1 MGWTQLNLRV
11 KEETKEALRKLCDE
25 QGISFAQALQSYVEA
40 SDRAGYLLASSSNSI
55 DDNAS
60 KNSILDATTI
70 LEKLERLEKDRDRI
84 SLLEQQ
90 LEMMERDRV
99 ELANKD
105 CDRLAQLEEKM
116 AKIEGG
122 NIGGNTG
129 ELDQRFE
136 ALEQKLEQVLADR
149 DNLLLRI
156 ADQQN
161 QHLAEIKLLYKD
173 ANNLTVKL
181 ESENYQL
188 EKLNTDLDR
197 QNQFLEAK
205 LQGIPI
211 TDPVYVT
218 NLEIRLQALERQAA
232 IAQKDRVQG
241 ISTVELAKTLG
252 VNRTTISRW
261 RQSGDP
267 RLENWQSIDGKW
279 YPSKI

>member
-1 MGWTQLNLRV
+1 MPKGNNLQFSLSRDYYD
-11 KEETKEALRKLCDE
+11 KL
-25 QGISFAQALQSYVEA
+25 
-40 SDRAGYLLASSSNSI
+40 
-55 DDNAS
+55 
-60 KNSILDATTI
+60 
-70 LEKLERLEKDRDRI
+70 
-84 SLLEQQ
+84 
-90 LEMMERDRV
+90 MERAQKGESLSLCAKRLLLDLLDSG
-99 ELANKD
+99 EDLPS
-105 CDRLAQLEEKM
+105 DRLAQLEEKM

-218 NLEIRLQALERQAA
+218 TLEIRLQALERQAA

-241 ISTVELAKTLG
+241 ISTAELAKTLG